1 MIALALAG
9 TLAAMPGERAYR
21 IAVHGPAG
29 SAVTLAAAPPPG
41 WTAALCTSRLCATG
55 RVPLTIAATGT
66 SYVALHF
73 YPASGRAVRGVA
85 TVTAQNATL
94 RLPI

>member
-73 YPASGRAVRGVA
+73 YPASARAVRGLA
-85 TVTAQNATL
+85 TVKAGDVVL
-94 RLPI
+94 RIRV